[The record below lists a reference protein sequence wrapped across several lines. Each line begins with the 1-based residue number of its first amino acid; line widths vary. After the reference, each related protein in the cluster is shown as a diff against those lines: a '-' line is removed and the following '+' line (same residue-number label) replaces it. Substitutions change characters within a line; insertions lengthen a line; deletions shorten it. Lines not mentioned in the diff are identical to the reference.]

1 MGYLNNRIYSS
12 VLAVGC
18 MFAVMPDV
26 SASDAVTDYRL
37 QSAVYQWYGQL
48 DLGQA
53 PQHLMQSPTRID
65 FAEYPG
71 AIPVVGAHHILTITP
86 MEVTDETARIEVEL
100 EYQPW
105 MADATK
111 STGHYIIQTLTLNGT
126 NGHLIASETL
136 VNEKDDFISTYREAS
151 DLNLIRS
158 LIFRWTHA
166 LDSPN
171 GEALTTMLSHDARFR
186 SPEPGDLGPVSYL
199 DYLGSLQH
207 SVSRRVIKNLNI
219 NASDDTGTYHIDFE
233 YQWSATNLQG
243 VTELAQIGISM
254 LVAIED
260 GKAVIHQYHSQY
272 LPPVT
277 DLGAEVRC

>member
-1 MGYLNNRIYSS
+1 MGYMNNRIYSS
-12 VLAVGC
+12 ILAIGC
-18 MFAVMPDV
+18 VFTVMPDV

-48 DLGQA
+48 DRGKA
-53 PQHLMQSPTRID
+53 PQHLIQAPARID

-71 AIPVVGAHHILTITP
+71 AIPVIGAHHILTITP
-86 MEVTDETARIEVEL
+86 MEVADDIARIEVEL

-105 MADATK
+105 MADTTRSA
-111 STGHYIIQTLTLNGT
+111 GQYMIQALTLDGT
-126 NGHLIASETL
+126 SGHLLASETL

-151 DLNLIRS
+151 DLNLIHS
-158 LIFRWTHA
+158 LIFRWTQA
-166 LDSPN
+166 LDTPN
-171 GEALTTMLSHDARFR
+171 GEALTTMLSDDARFR

-207 SVSRRVIKNLNI
+207 SISRRVIKNLNI
-219 NASDDTGTYHIDFE
+219 DASDDTGAYHIDFE
-233 YQWSATNLQG
+233 YQWSASNIQG
-243 VTELAQIGISM
+243 VTELAQVGITM

-260 GKAVIHQYHSQY
+260 GKAVIRQYHSQY